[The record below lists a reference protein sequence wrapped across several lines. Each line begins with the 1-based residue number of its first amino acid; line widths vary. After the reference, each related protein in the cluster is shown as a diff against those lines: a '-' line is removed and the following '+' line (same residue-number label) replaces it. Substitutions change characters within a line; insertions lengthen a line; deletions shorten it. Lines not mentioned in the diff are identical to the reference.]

1 MASAGVSSLL
11 KVLAD
16 PTRLRI
22 LALLAREELRAGEL
36 SQALGMSPSRVSNHL
51 RLLREAG
58 LLEERH
64 AGTSTFLRL
73 AGEGSATQPAQVAE
87 SLWRTLGP
95 EIAASSAHAL
105 DLRRLEGVIAE
116 RERRNAEFFERVA
129 GDWDK
134 IGLDFESG
142 QARQRAAALLLPP
155 GLVLADIGC
164 GTGYLSRALLGLCH
178 RLICVDR
185 SPAMLEEARERL
197 SRAPASTAIEFR
209 LGERE
214 ALPLEAGEVDG
225 LLAGMVL
232 HHVEGLERPLSE
244 MLRVLRPGGTAVV
257 LELAPHRELWM
268 HDALGDRHLG
278 LERETVRAAFEKAG
292 FADVELEIADD
303 RYRPALPADVG
314 EAPAQSE
321 DNGRARARLTDNG
334 RARARLAL
342 YLVRGRRPPLPQD
355 PGNDSR

>member
-1 MASAGVSSLL
+1 MVAAPQVSTLL

-22 LALLAREELRAGEL
+22 LALIAREELRVGEL
-36 SQALGMSPSRVSNHL
+36 GQALEMSPSRVSNHL

-64 AGTSTFLRL
+64 AGTSTYLRL
-73 AGEGSATQPAQVAE
+73 AGAGAGDSSSGLAEG
-87 SLWRTLGP
+87 LWRTLEP
-95 EIAASSAHAL
+95 EIAASPAHASDLQRL
-105 DLRRLEGVIAE
+105 DAVIAE

-155 GLVLADIGC
+155 GLVLADLGC
-164 GTGYLSRALLGLCH
+164 GTGYLSRALLGLCR

-185 SPAMLEEARERL
+185 SAAMLDQARERL
-197 SRAPASTAIEFR
+197 ERNRSSTAIEFR
-209 LGERE
+209 LGELE
-214 ALPLEAGEVDG
+214 ALPLADGEADG

-232 HHVEGLERPLSE
+232 HHVQRLEQPLSE

-278 LERETVRAAFEKAG
+278 LEREAVRAAFERAG
-292 FADVELEIADD
+292 FVDVELEIADD
-303 RYRPALPADVG
+303 RYRPALPGEPG
-314 EAPAQSE
+314 EATTHSK
-321 DNGRARARLTDNG
+321 DNGRP
-334 RARARLAL
+334 RARLAL
-342 YLVRGRRPPLPQD
+342 YLVRGRRPLLPQD
-355 PGNDSR
+355 LRDDSR